1 MQKVASPQT
10 DVTDTLIDLAIVFY
24 PFANKVA
31 VQNFCWTA
39 PDDPRA
45 NAWNIGQDARLY
57 GWNNDT
63 VDAIAFVLRSVN
75 KL

>member
-1 MQKVASPQT
+1 MVQ
-10 DVTDTLIDLAIVFY
+10 DTLVDTFIEMAMLLF
-24 PFANKVA
+24 PSANLTA

-39 PDDPRA
+39 PDDPTA
-45 NAWNIGQDARLY
+45 NGWNIGQDARLY

-63 VDAIAFVLRSVN
+63 VDAIAFVLRSGR

>member
-1 MQKVASPQT
+1 MKK
-10 DVTDTLIDLAIVFY
+10 Y
-24 PFANKVA
+24 PSANLTA

-39 PDDPRA
+39 PDDVDA
-45 NAWNIGQDARLY
+45 NGWNLGQDARLY

-63 VDAIAFVLRSVN
+63 VDAIAYVLRMEG